1 MSRRILD
8 LNGDSWA
15 LGQAPAGANPG
26 QAAWHELDRV
36 EEWLPATVPGNVRAD
51 LLRAGRL
58 PDLAVGTQ
66 LDSAQWAD
74 DHCWWLTRNFALPRA
89 PSDRVHLVLRGLDY
103 IGDLFVNGH
112 HLGRHEGMFSP
123 QVHEVTHLLAEE
135 NRLAVRVLGSRWLP
149 QDRSNYWEKFLNQ
162 LEAKAGGLPGYH
174 PHRRDTLKCQMGFG
188 WDFAPPLRTMGLWD
202 DVYAVMSRK
211 AYIQDVRVRQRP
223 AGSGVVLTIATD
235 LDTICECAA
244 RIRCTLR
251 GETFEGEFLVVERP
265 VALAAGRSRQSVELE
280 EPQPYL
286 WWPWDQGYP
295 HLYRLCVE
303 VWSEN
308 RLLDSCT
315 QTIGFRQ
322 VELDDWTLYINGQR
336 VFARGANW
344 VPADILPGRVT
355 RNDYRELLTLARKA
369 NMNMVRIWG
378 GGLRE
383 KRALYDLCDRLGIM
397 VWQEFPIACAYLT
410 RYPRSPEYLH
420 LLKAEARAIVRDL
433 RSHPSVVLWCGGN
446 EFSPRRNK
454 PLVTVLEEIVAA
466 EDPSRPFLPA
476 SPGGGDRHNWRVW
489 HQFAPPQV
497 YCEDGALFAS
507 EFGLQALPHPDT
519 LRSFLPQAE
528 LESPGPSWT
537 YHGAN
542 LKKLQR
548 YARPFQQAGER
559 SVETLIEA
567 SQRAQS
573 NGLQIAV
580 EHYRRRKAQGCGGA
594 LVWQLNEP
602 WPAISWALV
611 DHFRRPKLAYETI
624 ARLFNPVLISL
635 DYMPQRFGAGRR
647 FGPAV
652 WIVNDRPEAF
662 PGCRVE
668 IALWNKAH
676 QRVLEWVH
684 VTDIAADSAEV
695 VGHLTWIL
703 PPDSAGLV
711 TCRLTR
717 DGEVLGVN
725 EYDLD
730 VYDGIQATPL
740 QRLRAWITGLLLS
753 T

>member
-1 MSRRILD
+1 
-8 LNGDSWA
+8 
-15 LGQAPAGANPG
+15 
-26 QAAWHELDRV
+26 
-36 EEWLPATVPGNVRAD
+36 
-51 LLRAGRL
+51 
-58 PDLAVGTQ
+58 
-66 LDSAQWAD
+66 
-74 DHCWWLTRNFALPRA
+74 
-89 PSDRVHLVLRGLDY
+89 
-103 IGDLFVNGH
+103 
-112 HLGRHEGMFSP
+112 
-123 QVHEVTHLLAEE
+123 
-135 NRLAVRVLGSRWLP
+135 
-149 QDRSNYWEKFLNQ
+149 
-162 LEAKAGGLPGYH
+162 
-174 PHRRDTLKCQMGFG
+174 
-188 WDFAPPLRTMGLWD
+188 
-202 DVYAVMSRK
+202 
-211 AYIQDVRVRQRP
+211 
-223 AGSGVVLTIATD
+223 
-235 LDTICECAA
+235 
-244 RIRCTLR
+244 
-251 GETFEGEFLVVERP
+251 
-265 VALAAGRSRQSVELE
+265 
-280 EPQPYL
+280 
-286 WWPWDQGYP
+286 
-295 HLYRLCVE
+295 
-303 VWSEN
+303 
-308 RLLDSCT
+308 
-315 QTIGFRQ
+315 
-322 VELDDWTLYINGQR
+322 
-336 VFARGANW
+336 
-344 VPADILPGRVT
+344 
-355 RNDYRELLTLARKA
+355 
-369 NMNMVRIWG
+369 
-378 GGLRE
+378 
-383 KRALYDLCDRLGIM
+383 
-397 VWQEFPIACAYLT
+397 
-410 RYPRSPEYLH
+410 LH

-446 EFSPRRNK
+446 EFGPRRNK